1 MNTSREIEEAR
12 KPFVIEN
19 AKYYRV
25 ALKNTKRKFMTL
37 FNKAKTIEEQTFLVD
52 NKLLPIVNKE
62 FDLAYKKMWGR
73 TPVFFATEVY
83 KMLTNTKN
91 MADIFNPIN
100 AFQPLLQ
107 QRINQVSLT
116 TYKDYKSK
124 LTKATLLKNDIVSI
138 AKLFES
144 TIAGAYIRLRAMQI
158 SRTETVFASNTG
170 RRAGAMATGLPIA
183 KTWMTMDDPSVRH
196 DHAMVDGQTRELNQ
210 PFLVG
215 GEFMMFP
222 SDYTMGAT
230 AGNIINCRCAEKYSI
245 IK

>member
-1 MNTSREIEEAR
+1 MANYNNHQAT
-12 KPFVIEN
+12 N
-19 AKYYRV
+19 A
-25 ALKNTKRKFMTL
+25 
-37 FNKAKTIEEQTFLVD
+37 
-52 NKLLPIVNKE
+52 
-62 FDLAYKKMWGR
+62 
-73 TPVFFATEVY
+73 
-83 KMLTNTKN
+83 KN

-124 LTKATLLKNDIVSI
+124 LTKATLLKNDIASI

-170 RRAGAMATGLPIA
+170 RRAGAMATRLPIA
-183 KTWMTMDDPSVRH
+183 KTWMTMDDPNVRH